1 MPRNFH
7 WIHRIKCPDE
17 YWHDASYP
25 KMPIRA
31 VEPQTIHQTWAHAFL
46 SWRRHVAEHEGV
58 SHMFVFFLANN
69 TEFVTMLGEMNLPL
83 PRVHKRYD
91 SYDTSFVILC

>member
-1 MPRNFH
+1 
-7 WIHRIKCPDE
+7 
-17 YWHDASYP
+17 
-25 KMPIRA
+25 MPIRA

>member
-1 MPRNFH
+1 
-7 WIHRIKCPDE
+7 
-17 YWHDASYP
+17 
-25 KMPIRA
+25 
-31 VEPQTIHQTWAHAFL
+31 
-46 SWRRHVAEHEGV
+46 
-58 SHMFVFFLANN
+58 MFVFFLANN